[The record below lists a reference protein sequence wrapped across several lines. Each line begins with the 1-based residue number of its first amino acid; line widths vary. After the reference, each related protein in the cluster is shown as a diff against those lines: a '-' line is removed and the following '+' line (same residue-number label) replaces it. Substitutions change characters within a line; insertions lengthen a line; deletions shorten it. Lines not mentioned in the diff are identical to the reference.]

1 MEASTS
7 KGTLHPKNIG
17 NDMNF
22 QFVIAARKKI
32 IPKQNLP
39 EFLHHIALLL
49 FYLRPWVGMACYC
62 FIIEPFIDNR
72 Q

>member
-1 MEASTS
+1 
-7 KGTLHPKNIG
+7 
-17 NDMNF
+17 MNF

-49 FYLRPWVGMACYC
+49 FYLRPWAGMACYC
-62 FIIEPFIDNR
+62 FIIVIEPFIDNR